1 MDRGKAGACA
11 AVSVV
16 AVAVAVT
23 GAGAAASG
31 PGAQSAKPKV
41 RHTTRNLKADPN
53 GNLKFDKKKLSS
65 RKGKV
70 TLVMKDPASSGLAH
84 GIGVRGHGVD
94 KNGKTVAP
102 GKTSRVTVTLN
113 KTGKYTFYCPV
124 DGHEQAGMKG
134 TLTITK

>member
-1 MDRGKAGACA
+1 MDRRKAGAAA

-16 AVAVAVT
+16 AVAIAVT
-23 GAGAAASG
+23 GVGAATAGSG
-31 PGAQSAKPKV
+31 ARAAKV

-53 GNLKFDKKKLSS
+53 GNLKFDKKKLGA

-70 TLVMKDPASSGLAH
+70 TLVMKDPASSQLQH
-84 GIGVRGHGVD
+84 GIGVRGHGVN

-134 TLTITK
+134 TLTISK